1 MKKSVDRPQKSRYLY
16 PMKKIIVVLLLSVSA
31 QAANLDGF
39 FAALAKVES
48 SGNAKAVNK
57 KENALG
63 IYQIR
68 PAYFKDSRVKGNH
81 EQVFNPVFARQ
92 VCEAYFKR
100 YEPAAF
106 ASGDFETLARLHN
119 NGPSWAKSKSKTNQY
134 WNKIQKNLK

>member
-1 MKKSVDRPQKSRYLY
+1 MKT
-16 PMKKIIVVLLLSVSA
+16 IFALLFAISA
-31 QAANLDGF
+31 SAANLDPF
-39 FAALAKVES
+39 FAALGKVES

-68 PAYFKDSRVKGNH
+68 AAYFKDSRVKGNH
-81 EQVFNPVFARQ
+81 EQVFNPVFARS

-106 ASGDFETLARLHN
+106 ASGDFETLARCHN
-119 NGPSWAKSKSKTNQY
+119 GGCGWRKNKSATDSY
-134 WNKIQKNLK
+134 WKKIKKNL